1 MDTKRRGPQ
10 APRLA
15 AVRSRWLD
23 AVIAALQDDQPVVG
37 VALVGSLGGG
47 RADDWSDIDLLVVV
61 EDAALDDFVA
71 PDRLPS
77 GPGQPTFAI
86 DARHNGP
93 RGTRAVS
100 AQYVVDRLPLW
111 VDWHVHPVS
120 LANWPSDCSVVFD
133 PRGVG
138 HTRADFSEYLN
149 RGQHEPFIPKSP
161 EEHQAMQL
169 ALIPIAGKQ
178 LARRSPEAAR
188 TIEFLG
194 GPYEPEATWQDQL
207 ASLRRLLEGFT
218 TLGRPD
224 SLAAAH
230 AFLALLEEIL
240 YRTAA

>member
-1 MDTKRRGPQ
+1 
-10 APRLA
+10 
-15 AVRSRWLD
+15 
-23 AVIAALQDDQPVVG
+23 
-37 VALVGSLGGG
+37 LVSG
-47 RADDWSDIDLLVVV
+47 
-61 EDAALDDFVA
+61 
-71 PDRLPS
+71 RLPGAS
-77 GPGQPTFAI
+77 GDLPFAI
-86 DARHNGP
+86 SARHNRP
-93 RGTRAVS
+93 RGTRAVR

-111 VDWHVHPVS
+111 IDWHGHPVS